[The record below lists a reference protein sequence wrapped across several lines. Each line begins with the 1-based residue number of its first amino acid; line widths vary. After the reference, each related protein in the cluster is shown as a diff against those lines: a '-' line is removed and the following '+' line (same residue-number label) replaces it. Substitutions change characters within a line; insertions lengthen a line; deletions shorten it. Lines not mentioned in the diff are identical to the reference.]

1 MKNPE
6 FTPERPSLVLM
17 YDEAD
22 RLMQEQGVDPSTL
35 DPAVAVLAIYDN
47 KDVLR
52 SARQV
57 INNGYVREHVKGQK
71 PTEQDEENIG
81 HAQRIEG
88 VQSKLARPARRR
100 LTVRGLAIA
109 ALTGTA
115 LLTLVGNTK
124 YEIRDSM
131 GSDVPAAEEPD
142 TILRNNTLI
151 YDSGI
156 LSGDTGKDIPV
167 IGPVLGMIP
176 GIPDYDDLR
185 GEYETYTEDVV
196 VREKVTE
203 SLGYEDEAVAN
214 PIAPDL
220 ELTGVEYEQAR
231 ETANKLFDKLG
242 SDFSIGSVIVTGSV
256 SDDFGGE
263 LGVLNSEQQ
272 KLADARALV
281 AAQAFGDVAQER
293 GVKLVEDPAIIGV
306 EQIVNPEV
314 LLQISR
320 EASISGFDTSEVI
333 RMYNNGEALPEHI
346 KGLLHGA
353 IGGSNRGA
361 TFSVSGTRARV
372 EKVQKVEW
380 VESTEERTFDD
391 IPGEGVFVF
400 GALPGLIYGGVF
412 WMGRPMVQQ
421 TRRRARRIAKKAGL
435 QI

>member
-71 PTEQDEENIG
+71 PTEQDEVKLG
-81 HAQRIEG
+81 AAQHTNE
-88 VQSKLARPARRR
+88 VQYDLARPARRR

-131 GSDVPAAEEPD
+131 GRDVPAAEEPD
-142 TILRNNTLI
+142 TILRNNTLV

-176 GIPDYDDLR
+176 GIPDYGDLR
-185 GEYETYTEDVV
+185 GEYKTYTEDVV
-196 VREKVTE
+196 VRKKVTE
-203 SLGYEDEAVAN
+203 SLGYEDKAVAN
-214 PIAPDL
+214 PIAPKL

-231 ETANKLFDKLG
+231 KTANELFDKLG

-263 LGVLNSEQQ
+263 LGVLNPEQQ

-306 EQIVNPEV
+306 EQIVSPEV
-314 LLQISR
+314 QQQISH
-320 EASISGFDTSEVI
+320 AANISGFDVSEVI
-333 RMYNNGEALPEHI
+333 KMYNKGETLPKHI
-346 KGLLHGA
+346 EGLLHSA
-353 IGGSNRGA
+353 IGGPNRGA
-361 TFSVSGTRARV
+361 IFSVNGTRTGIEQV
-372 EKVQKVEW
+372 ETVEW
-380 VESTEERTFDD
+380 VESTKERTFDD
-391 IPGEGVFVF
+391 IPGEGVFAF

-412 WMGRPMVQQ
+412 WMGQPMTRQ